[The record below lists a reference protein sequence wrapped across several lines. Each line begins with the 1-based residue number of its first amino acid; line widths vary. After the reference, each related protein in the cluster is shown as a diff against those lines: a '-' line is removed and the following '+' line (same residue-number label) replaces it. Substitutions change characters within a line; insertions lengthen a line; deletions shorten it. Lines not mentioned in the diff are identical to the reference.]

1 MRRRRQSGAI
11 LLETAL
17 WTPVLILLL
26 MGTVELSRV
35 TYTYYTLKK
44 ILYTVA
50 RTAGTQQGI
59 NFCDDTDAQMAA
71 IKASAVTGTADGTGD
86 PLLRNLTADLIT
98 VRIERYSADSG
109 TLAECACEASATGCD
124 TAQGARG
131 PDYLVVTVP
140 DGYPVTLRLPGLA
153 NDPIPLRPHV
163 RLPFGGT

>member
-1 MRRRRQSGAI
+1 MTRRGQGGGV

-17 WTPVLILLL
+17 WMPFLILLL

-59 NFCDDTDAQMAA
+59 NFCNSADAQVAA
-71 IKASAVTGTADGTGD
+71 IKALAITGNADGAGE
-86 PLLRNLTADLIT
+86 PLLPRLSAELIS
-98 VRIERYSADSG
+98 VHIERYTAESG
-109 TLAECACEASATGCD
+109 ALVECVCEATASGCD
-124 TAQGARG
+124 SAQGARG
-131 PDYLVVTVP
+131 PDYVVATLP
-140 DGYPVTLRLPGLA
+140 DGYPVTLRIPGLA

>member
-1 MRRRRQSGAI
+1 MRRRHQNGAI

-17 WTPVLILLL
+17 WTPFLVLLF

-44 ILYTVA
+44 ILYTVG

-59 NFCDDTDAQMAA
+59 NFCDDADANVAA
-71 IKASAVTGTADGTGD
+71 IKAYAVTGNVDGTGE
-86 PLLRNLTADLIT
+86 PLLPGLTPELISI
-98 VRIERYSADSG
+98 RLERYSTDTSSVV
-109 TLAECACEASATGCD
+109 ECTCEASATGCD

-131 PDYLVVTVP
+131 PDYLVVNLP
-140 DGYPVTLRLPGLA
+140 DGYPITLRFPGIL
-153 NDPIPLRPHV
+153 NDPIPLRPQV